1 MWLRTCRRC
10 TECTEPLIA
19 VDMRPLPRLA
29 VGVFLLNKDVIQ
41 LLQAHGI
48 SAAGPNHLLHNLH
61 KLLAAAQSGLPAR
74 RALPAG

>member
-1 MWLRTCRRC
+1 MHPTILGPPWS
-10 TECTEPLIA
+10 PSA
-19 VDMRPLPRLA
+19 A

-61 KLLAAAQSGLPAR
+61 KLLLAAQSGLPAP
-74 RALPAG
+74 RALAAS